1 MVASDDRSDV
11 IINLNDIKRMI
22 PHRYPFLMID
32 KVINLAEGVT
42 ATGIKNVTC
51 NEPHFPGHF
60 PEQPIMPGVLIVEAM
75 AQTAA
80 VLVAKSL
87 GLVDHNFLVYF
98 LSIDRAKFRKPV
110 EPGDVLNL
118 VVNVVRNRGKT
129 WKFSG
134 RAMVGKN
141 LVTES
146 DFTAMMVE
154 Q

>member
-1 MVASDDRSDV
+1 MESMNDRSDV
-11 IINLNDIKRMI
+11 IVSLSEIKRMI

-32 KVINLAEGVT
+32 KVINLTEGVT

-60 PEQPIMPGVLIVEAM
+60 PEQPIMPGVLIIEAM

-98 LSIDRAKFRKPV
+98 LTIERAKFRKPV
-110 EPGDVLNL
+110 EPGDVLIL
-118 VVNVVRNRGKT
+118 TVNVVRNRGST

-134 RAMVGKN
+134 TAMVGKN
-141 LVTES
+141 LVTEA

>member
-1 MVASDDRSDV
+1 MVASDDRSDAIV
-11 IINLNDIKRMI
+11 NINDIKRMI

-32 KVINLAEGVT
+32 KVINLTEGVT

-98 LSIDRAKFRKPV
+98 LTIDRAKFRKPV

-118 VVNVVRNRGKT
+118 VVNVVRNRGAT

-134 RAMVGKN
+134 IAMVGTN

-146 DFTAMMVE
+146 DFTAMIVK